1 MLTSRDG
8 IACSTADEGF
18 WAVQVMERDHS
29 EGQRFLCHAENDR
42 SAVAMATRLSGETR
56 RSIGFNYYS
65 VAADAGVMALPALGD
80 HYGVSDP
87 GVWSRLMAARNGH
100 GPEGRDI

>member
-8 IACSTADEGF
+8 IACSGANEGF
-18 WAVQVMERDHS
+18 WAVQVMEHDHS

-87 GVWSRLMAARNGH
+87 GVWNKLMLARIGR
-100 GPEGRDI
+100 GPEGREI